1 MAPTASV
8 RTGSPAPTASS
19 PLDLVARLCGALA
32 AEGVRYCHWK
42 STATLD
48 RAALGE
54 GDLDLLVDRRGSQ
67 RFQEILR
74 RLGFKEARGAR
85 ELPGVFHAYG
95 FDAPS
100 GRLVHV
106 HAHYA
111 LVLGDDM
118 TKNYRLPVE
127 DAYLASTTQGAVF
140 LVPASE
146 FELAVLVVRLVLKHA
161 AWDAIVIGLG
171 PLSAAERYELEDLTR
186 RVATGAVRAC
196 VRTHLPLIGES
207 IWEDCRRALEPGAG
221 LWFRVRTA
229 RRLEAALASY
239 GRRSWPIDT
248 LLKLSRRAAGF
259 LLRRLSPWRRPRLR
273 LDSGGVFIAIV
284 GGEDAGRSTA
294 VSALHGWLAR
304 DLETVKLHLAKPSRS
319 LPAQSAQEASRPG
332 RIEVST
338 FAKLAWE
345 VMQARGRYRAYLR
358 ARRRASRGA
367 LVICD
372 GFPSPKL
379 GLKDSPAA
387 TRSFDE
393 SAPGRLVRH
402 LARLET
408 GYYDRILYPDLLL
421 LLQTGPGPDVAGSEE
436 VWREDWRDMP
446 ACVLDAGRPQED
458 VLFEIKRCVWSS
470 L

>member
-8 RTGSPAPTASS
+8 RTGSAAPVASD
-19 PLDLVARLCGALA
+19 PLELVARLCEALT

-54 GDLDLLVDRRGSQ
+54 GDLDLLVERRGSQ

-74 RLGFKEARGAR
+74 RLGFKEARGGR
-85 ELPGVFHAYG
+85 EIPGVFHAYG

-140 LVPASE
+140 RVPASE

-161 AWDAIVIGLG
+161 TWDAIVIGLG

-229 RRLEAALASY
+229 RRLEAALATY
-239 GRRSWPIDT
+239 GRRSAAIDT
-248 LLKLSRRAAGF
+248 LLKLSRRVGGF
-259 LLRRLSPWRRPRLR
+259 LLRRLAPHRRARLR
-273 LDSGGVFIAIV
+273 LDSGGAFIAIV
-284 GGEDAGRSTA
+284 GDDAGRSAA

-319 LPAQSAQEASRPG
+319 LPAQSAQEASRQRSIG
-332 RIEVST
+332 VRA
-338 FAKLAWE
+338 FARLARD
-345 VMQARGRYRAYLR
+345 VIQTRGPYREYLR
-358 ARRRASRGA
+358 ARRLASRGA
-367 LVICD
+367 LVICH
-372 GFPSPKL
+372 GVPMPRL
-379 GLKDSPAA
+379 GLKDGSAA
-387 TRSFDE
+387 RQGLDE
-393 SAPGRLVRH
+393 PGPGGLVRY
-402 LARLET
+402 LASLEAR
-408 GYYDRILYPDLLL
+408 YFDLVVHPDLLIVL
-421 LLQTGPGPDVAGSEE
+421 GAGPGPDVAGPEE
-436 VWREDWRDMP
+436 LWRGDWPDGP